1 MPAKPKAAKKEARN
15 AGHAISRMPRAV
27 RDKVSHCL
35 EDGGDWHDV
44 AKICKAAGFPGVRA
58 TNVSNYRK
66 GAHEDWL
73 RKEERIEA
81 IRRDSESTAAVVQH
95 YVTHGGSPAE
105 AGLLAASEIMAQAL
119 NGMGPEAMKLLI
131 ATDPKALFGVTR
143 ELSRIAK
150 LLTAKQAIA
159 ALTPEPEALPEMSE
173 EEQMA
178 KVIEMVDVA
187 MGIRK
192 AK

>member
-1 MPAKPKAAKKEARN
+1 MPAKPKAVKEARN

-27 RDKVSHCL
+27 RDKVSHCI
-35 EDGGDWHDV
+35 EDGGDWRDV

-58 TNVSNYRK
+58 QNVTNYRK
-66 GAHEDWL
+66 GAHVDWL
-73 RKEERIEA
+73 RKEERLEA
-81 IRRDSESTAAVVQH
+81 IRRDSDATAAVVKH
-95 YVTHGGSPAE
+95 YVTNGGSPAE

-131 ATDPKALFGVTR
+131 ATDPKALFSVTR
-143 ELSRIAK
+143 ELARVAT
-150 LLTAKQAIA
+150 LLTAKQAFE
-159 ALTPEPEALPEMSE
+159 ALTPAEETMPEMSE

-178 KVIEMVDVA
+178 KVIEMVDIA
-187 MGIRK
+187 MGIKK

>member
-1 MPAKPKAAKKEARN
+1 MPAKPKAVKETRDAS
-15 AGHAISRMPRAV
+15 HAISRMPRAV
-27 RDKVSHCL
+27 KDKISNL
-35 EDGGDWHDV
+35 IEDGGTWRD
-44 AKICKAAGFPGVRA
+44 AARICKAAGYPGLRPQNF
-58 TNVSNYRK
+58 TNYRK
-66 GAHEDWL
+66 GAHVEWL
-73 RKEERIEA
+73 RKEERLQA
-81 IRRDSESTAAVVQH
+81 IRRDSETTAAVVKH
-95 YVTHGGSPAE
+95 YVTNGGSPAE

-150 LLTAKQAIA
+150 LLTSKQAIA
-159 ALTPEPEALPEMSE
+159 ALTPEEESAPVVSE

-178 KVIEMVDVA
+178 KVIEMVDIA
-187 MGIRK
+187 MGIKK